1 MSRKLSRRDFVKAGT
16 VASAALLASSHRR
29 VHAGENNLLRIGM
42 VGCSGRGRGAVLNAF
57 EADANCKLVAV
68 GDVLPDRTRAT
79 VELFKKVKPD
89 RVDIKPDHVFVG
101 LDCCKDIAQVCDVVF
116 SVEIPAFRPWTLQA
130 AVAAGKHIFAE
141 KPAAVDAL
149 GVKVAQAACDEAK
162 KKKLNIVSGLC
173 WRYDPELR
181 EIMKRIHDGLIGD
194 IVTVREC
201 LLTQHGFKGVRVEG
215 DTPMQREIRVW
226 YNLRW
231 LSGDFIVEQTVHS
244 IDKGL
249 WALGDQFQPLS
260 AFGVGGRMSRTSQP
274 QGGDIYDSMGV
285 GYNMAQGRTLNTFC
299 RQQQNCWYE
308 YDGYVVGTKGYTN
321 LVGKT
326 VVMCDLDGKVLFE
339 QKRQRQVSS
348 YVEEQRALFT
358 AIRSGG
364 AQYVN
369 NGDYMCRA
377 TMAAILGREA
387 VYSGKLVTWE
397 EAARSGGFDL
407 SKLTLQSEPP
417 VKPDEKGRLKISV
430 PGLGE
435 VWHSV
440 VR

>member
-1 MSRKLSRRDFVKAGT
+1 MTKHLSRRAFVKTGA
-16 VASAALLASSHRR
+16 VASAAVFASTAPR

-57 EADANCKLVAV
+57 EADPNCKLVAV
-68 GDVLPDRTRAT
+68 GDVLPDRTQKT
-79 VELFKKVKPD
+79 VELFNKVKPD

-101 LDCCKDIAQVCDVVF
+101 LDCCKNVAQACDVVF
-116 SVEIPAFRPWTLQA
+116 SVEIPAFRPWTLKA
-130 AVAAGKHIFAE
+130 AVEAGKHIFAE

-162 KKKLNIVSGLC
+162 KKKLNLVSGLC
-173 WRYDPELR
+173 WRYDPELQ

-194 IVTVREC
+194 VVTVREC
-201 LLTQHGFKGVRVEG
+201 LLTQHGFKRPVAQG
-215 DTPMQREIRVW
+215 DTAMQREIRAW

-231 LSGDFIVEQTVHS
+231 LSGDFIVEQTVHA

-249 WALGDQFQPLS
+249 WALGDKFQPLS
-260 AFGVGGRMSRTSQP
+260 AFGVGGRMSRTAQP
-274 QGGDIYDSMGV
+274 DRGDIYDSMGV
-285 GYNMAQGRTLNTFC
+285 GYNMAEGRTMNTFC

-321 LVGKT
+321 TVGKT
-326 VVMCDLDGKVLFE
+326 VVMCDLNGKVLFE
-339 QKRQRQVSS
+339 QKRLRLKSS

-364 AQYVN
+364 AMYIN

-377 TMAAILGREA
+377 TMAAILGRQA
-387 VYSGKLVTWE
+387 VYSGNLLTWE
-397 EAARSGGFDL
+397 EAMQTGGIDL
-407 SKLTLQSEPP
+407 SKLNLNSEPP
-417 VKPDEKGRLKISV
+417 IQPDEKGRFKIPV

-435 VWHSV
+435 VWHTV